1 MERFGTGVEKM
12 NRLMVEHGLEKPEF
26 SEEGN
31 YFVVKFYGPG
41 DKILD
46 LVSNIPD
53 ERMTDLKELGLNE
66 RQIEALKMMVN
77 ENKVFTSNL
86 YQEIFN
92 VSRNTASRHLNKL
105 VELKQVQK
113 IGKGRYTKYKIT

>member
-1 MERFGTGVEKM
+1 MGRFGTGVEKM

-26 SEEGN
+26 SEEGD

-113 IGKGRYTKYKIT
+113 IDKSRYTKYKIT